1 MPAAASMATAA
12 MAHVRQPSRGT
23 HLASLR
29 LNRQAAHAARFAG
42 VNIRGPIA
50 LSGARRL

>member
-12 MAHVRQPSRGT
+12 MAHVRQPSPGT
-23 HLASLR
+23 HPAFFR
-29 LNRQAAHAARFAG
+29 LNCQAAHAARCAG
-42 VNIRGPIA
+42 VNISGPIA